1 MGIPIGL
8 SGQPL
13 EVVTSLV
20 NMEIG
25 QCIPC
30 RYTAP
35 TSGQVGSFSE
45 LGSCIATEIPITGSA
60 TPDGLF
66 YFIKVDKGLLIADRV
81 IQHSISWDILNTRG
95 FIDGK
100 VFINDITSQ
109 SQLIDDGHY
118 GARNLAFDD
127 TIGGYTSAS
136 WEADAN
142 DKKGWVGQD
151 FGTQKIIKVYSI
163 SACTDYPANSPIDW
177 TFEGSNDMTNWDV
190 LDIQTGHSWVGGET
204 KYFFID
210 NIQGYRY
217 YRINVTNCGGTG
229 YVIISEIEMSEFNIP
244 CLIRS
249 LSGGCGYADIDGNL
263 TFTNKF
269 KGAFP
274 TNNEVDKYI
283 INSDLNGK
291 IVAGDNDVWHY
302 DDMFSHCKETGVSGT
317 WYDGKGNSN
326 TVNNK
331 YRVLRGIRNRTI
343 NPDVAAGPSSNSV
356 TDRGFRPVLEYTEP
370 DGSSKQTTLW
380 Y

>member
-8 SGQPL
+8 NGQSL
-13 EVVTSLV
+13 EVVTSLE

-35 TSGQVGSFSE
+35 TNGNAGSFSE
-45 LGSCIATEIPITGSA
+45 LGTCTAAEIPVTGSA

-163 SACTDYPANSPIDW
+163 SACTDYPGNSPIDW
-177 TFEGSNDMTNWDV
+177 TFEGSNDITNWDV
-190 LDIQTGHSWVGGET
+190 LDIQTGHSWVSGET

-217 YRINVTNCGGTG
+217 YRINVTNCGGTR
-229 YVIISEIEMSEFNIP
+229 YVIISEIEMSEFNIS

-249 LSGGCGYADIDGNL
+249 LSGGCGYADANGNA
-263 TFTNKF
+263 TTTDQGN
-269 KGAFP
+269 GGFP
-274 TNNEVDKYI
+274 TNNEWDIYI
-283 INSDLNGK
+283 VNSDLDGK
-291 IVAGDNDVWHY
+291 IVKGDDNVWHWSNMY
-302 DDMFSHCKETGVSGT
+302 SWVKDTPIISMTNNANRV
-317 WYDGKGNSN
+317 YRGKDL
-326 TVNNK
+326 NNK
-331 YRVLRGIRNRTI
+331 LAVT
-343 NPDVAAGPSSNSV
+343 PSSTSSSV
-356 TDRGFRPVLEYTEP
+356 IGFRPVLEYIEP
-370 DGSSKQTTLW
+370 DGSSKQITLW

>member
-118 GARNLAFDD
+118 GARKLAFDD

-163 SACTDYPANSPIDW
+163 SACTDYPGNSPIDW
-177 TFEGSNDMTNWDV
+177 TFEGSNDITNWDV
-190 LDIQTGHSWVGGET
+190 LDIQTGHSWVSGET

-217 YRINVTNCGGTG
+217 YRINVTNCGGG
-229 YVIISEIEMSEFNIP
+229 YYVIISEIEMSEFNIS

-249 LSGGCGYADIDGNL
+249 LSGGCGYADVNRNISPVDQG
-263 TFTNKF
+263 F
-269 KGAFP
+269 GGWP
-274 TNNEVDKYI
+274 VNNEWDKYI
-283 INSDLNGK
+283 TNSDLGGK
-291 IVAGDNDVWHY
+291 IIKDDTNVWNHGTLESWV
-302 DDMFSHCKETGVSGT
+302 METPITNIGANTNRVKRKKSSWSQIASST
-317 WYDGKGNSN
+317 SN
-326 TVNNK
+326 T
-331 YRVLRGIRNRTI
+331 TI
-343 NPDVAAGPSSNSV
+343 
-356 TDRGFRPVLEYTEP
+356 GFRPVLEFAENN
-370 DGSSKQTTLW
+370 
-380 Y
+380 